1 MKSFTSYNF
10 GKKILVEDCR
20 KIKINDFLKRSRSKF
35 KKVILDSELELMG
48 IKVELKTSKTRYNG
62 IRLWFAC
69 PICDNRVGVLYQH
82 PLSQLI
88 GCRKCLNLDYW
99 KHQNVKYRES

>member
-1 MKSFTSYNF
+1 MKTLNPNNF
-10 GKKILVEDCR
+10 GNKFLVEDCK
-20 KIKINDFLKRSRSKF
+20 KIKINDFLKKFRIKF
-35 KKVILDSELELMG
+35 KKVLLDSELEFMG
-48 IKVELKTSKTRYNG
+48 IKVEFKTSKTKYNG

-69 PICDNRVGVLYQH
+69 PICGNRVGVLYQH

-99 KHQNVKYRES
+99 KHQHLRYEK